1 MACVTYSP
9 STVRSSV
16 ADDVLTAKLL
26 VEVAVPAPVVTV
38 IFPVVAPVG
47 TVVVIWVA
55 LATVKVATVPLN
67 LTDVAPVKPVPVMV
81 TPRPICP
88 VVGLKDAMVGVEG
101 VTVKLLAEVAVPPEV
116 VTVILPVVAAAGTV
130 VVI

>member
-1 MACVTYSP
+1 MTYSP

-16 ADDVLTAKLL
+16 ADDVLTVKLL
-26 VEVAVPAPVVTV
+26 ADVAEPAPVETV

-55 LATVKVATVPLN
+55 LATVKVAAVPLN
-67 LTDVAPVKPVPVMV
+67 LTEVAPVKPAPVMV

-88 VVGLKDAMVGVEG
+88 VVGLKDAMVGAEG
-101 VTVKLLAEVAVPPEV
+101 VTVKLLAEVAVPPVV
-116 VTVILPVVAAAGTV
+116 VTVILPVVAAAGTAA
-130 VVI
+130 VI